1 MIDYTDN
8 LDNISP
14 QMLKGFF
21 VEFSK
26 RPSSERLYEMLN
38 NSEYKIL
45 ALDTEMNKV
54 AGFINAISDHVLSA
68 YIPLL
73 EVLPAY
79 QKQGIG
85 KELLRRMIEKLD
97 DYYMIDLCCDER
109 MIKFY
114 RKFGMKKM
122 QAMSIRNYQNQSGK
136 CVIENCAKE

>member
-1 MIDYTDN
+1 MIDYVDN
-8 LDNISP
+8 LDDISP
-14 QMLKGFF
+14 RMLKGFF

-38 NSEYKIL
+38 HSEYKIL

-54 AGFINAISDHVLSA
+54 AGYINAISDHVLSA

-73 EVLPAY
+73 EVIPAY

-85 KELLRRMIEKLD
+85 KELLRRMIEKLG

-122 QAMSIRNYQNQSGK
+122 QAMSIRNFHNQSGK
-136 CVIENCAKE
+136 LNNK